1 MCTGNSWT
9 VKSCST
15 VHTAR
20 LLQARELWRRMLKYS
35 TYPIQLGTIMEAHR
49 ELRWGKLILIDTNR
63 ETVWRKQCISAKNAH
78 FGTRYTMWWEGTS
91 TGNIFSILSH
101 HILVWFLSHLW
112 KMVLVL
118 LLATTSSVKDASLPL
133 VPMRLWSSMLL
144 STMSALVPK

>member
-1 MCTGNSWT
+1 MCIFFLMQSFCCCFFFFDHFFYIFFFRNTDQSHFAAQSVHFLPNSTQATRITSVMCTGNSWT

-78 FGTRYTMWWEGTS
+78 FGTRYTMW
-91 TGNIFSILSH
+91 
-101 HILVWFLSHLW
+101 
-112 KMVLVL
+112 
-118 LLATTSSVKDASLPL
+118 
-133 VPMRLWSSMLL
+133 
-144 STMSALVPK
+144 